1 VVLWL
6 NAQQVSMKMVFPPMR
21 SAGIL
26 RPLIAS
32 DVVIDLDVKS
42 SSNNM
47 HTSSK

>member
-1 VVLWL
+1 VILWL
-6 NAQQVSMKMVFPPMR
+6 DAQHRNFMKMVFPP

-42 SSNNM
+42 SSINM